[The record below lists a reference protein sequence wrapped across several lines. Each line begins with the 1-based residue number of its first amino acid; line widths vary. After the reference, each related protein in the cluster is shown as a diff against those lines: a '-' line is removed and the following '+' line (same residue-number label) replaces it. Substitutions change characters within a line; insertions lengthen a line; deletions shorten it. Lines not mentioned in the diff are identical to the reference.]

1 MQLPQ
6 DIHNYSNDQLIG
18 LIRKLCNNHE
28 SEIANY
34 KNQLSE
40 LNSKVDNLI
49 HTISILNKGI
59 FGRKSERY
67 VEENNTQQLLLD
79 LPIETVESQ
88 TTPEVIIAPAEVEV
102 KSTESKKKSLK
113 PSRRLLPAEL

>member
-18 LIRKLCNNHE
+18 LIQQLCNNHE

-34 KNQLSE
+34 KNKLSE

-59 FGRKSERY
+59 FGTILWTYLSS
-67 VEENNTQQLLLD
+67 N
-79 LPIETVESQ
+79 S
-88 TTPEVIIAPAEVEV
+88 AEIY
-102 KSTESKKKSLK
+102 
-113 PSRRLLPAEL
+113 